1 MILTEVH
8 PLESLPR
15 HRQFPTAKAALTPLW
30 PRTRSTARLC
40 SNFQA
45 VLDLRS
51 GILHAEDT
59 DYTTASS
66 YFFERFEKLSAQGMR
81 SMLFCGITLNLPE
94 DVNTLLTLQDMESMR
109 AVARVHQNRNLA
121 DFEEALREYKDE
133 LLRIIEP
140 YSVVEIEHVAELV
153 GQERPGV
160 ESKYEVNMSAIPNM
174 YMSAGICPE

>member
-1 MILTEVH
+1 MCRNRCSSRISPGRKARNASSSNTVLRAASLDCSTPSPLQSNLPTSTPVIPTPRDLQPTRHSAISPRPRPHRHPPQRTQALDDKMILTEVH

-81 SMLFCGITLNLPE
+81 VRLGRLSLCCSVG
-94 DVNTLLTLQDMESMR
+94 
-109 AVARVHQNRNLA
+109 
-121 DFEEALREYKDE
+121 LR
-133 LLRIIEP
+133 
-140 YSVVEIEHVAELV
+140 
-153 GQERPGV
+153 
-160 ESKYEVNMSAIPNM
+160 
-174 YMSAGICPE
+174 